1 MNRMPMMSIT
11 KLAIIPGG
19 VASLDELGEDLKV
32 GKSAKMSSLLV
43 RKIMLR
49 KFIFLNFML

>member
-1 MNRMPMMSIT
+1 MKRMHMMSIT

-32 GKSAKMSSLLV
+32 GKSAKMSSLLPHFS
-43 RKIMLR
+43 K
-49 KFIFLNFML
+49 LNRFGI